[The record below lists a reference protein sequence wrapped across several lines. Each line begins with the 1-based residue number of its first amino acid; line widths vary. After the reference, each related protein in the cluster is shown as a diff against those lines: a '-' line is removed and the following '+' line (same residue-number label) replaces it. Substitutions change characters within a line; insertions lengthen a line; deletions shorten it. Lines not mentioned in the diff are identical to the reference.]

1 MKEAG
6 QYKQE
11 GQTFLCIYPMLL
23 LVYLCGTDSKIDP
36 QVCLTQEHVPFNS
49 LKGIKY
55 TKQVWGGLFELG
67 SGDVTVILFSD
78 FWFFVFSVFIFCD
91 RLTL

>member
-1 MKEAG
+1 MKEAR

-11 GQTFLCIYPMLL
+11 GRTFLCIYPMLL
-23 LVYLCGTDSKIDP
+23 LVYLCGTNSKIDP
-36 QVCLTQEHVPFNS
+36 QVCLTQEHVPLNS

-67 SGDVTVILFSD
+67 SGDVIVILFSG
-78 FWFFVFSVFIFCD
+78 FWFFVFSVFIFWD